1 MHLANFCISMGSAT
15 NPSTCRQKT
24 KVRRSQPPH
33 FHRRIQLIGVA
44 VIVEEEDED
53 NMEEIDTDNIIP
65 SGRRTRGKTIDFA
78 EAAKNAGDELEDD
91 EDDDDDDFEEKD
103 EEMHD

>member
-1 MHLANFCISMGSAT
+1 MSAT
-15 NPSTCRQKT
+15 QWAQQLIPAPTAK
-24 KVRRSQPPH
+24 RRRYACSQSSQ
-33 FHRRIQLIGVA
+33 FRSRIRLIGVGL
-44 VIVEEEDED
+44 IVEEEDDD
-53 NMEEIDTDNIIP
+53 NMEEIDTDNIIQD
-65 SGRRTRGKTIDFA
+65 GRRTRGKTIDFA

>member
-1 MHLANFCISMGSAT
+1 
-15 NPSTCRQKT
+15 
-24 KVRRSQPPH
+24 
-33 FHRRIQLIGVA
+33 
-44 VIVEEEDED
+44 
-53 NMEEIDTDNIIP
+53 MEEIDLDNIIP

>member
-1 MHLANFCISMGSAT
+1 M
-15 NPSTCRQKT
+15 R
-24 KVRRSQPPH
+24 
-33 FHRRIQLIGVA
+33 LIGVA
-44 VIVEEEDED
+44 FAVEEEDDD
-53 NMEEIDTDNIIP
+53 NMEEIDTDNIIQD
-65 SGRRTRGKTIDFA
+65 GRRTRGKTIDFA

>member
-1 MHLANFCISMGSAT
+1 MGSAT
-15 NPSTCRQKT
+15 DFLHPQT
-24 KVRRSQPPH
+24 KDEGTPERNHLTPTE
-33 FHRRIQLIGVA
+33 RIQLIGVA
-44 VIVEEEDED
+44 IIVEEEDED